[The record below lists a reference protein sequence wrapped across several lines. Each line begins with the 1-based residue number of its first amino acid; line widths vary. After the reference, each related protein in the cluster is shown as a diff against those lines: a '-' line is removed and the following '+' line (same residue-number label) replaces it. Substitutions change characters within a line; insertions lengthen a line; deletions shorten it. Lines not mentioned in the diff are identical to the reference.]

1 MILDKKIHIFLTI
14 AENGSF
20 SRTAR
25 QLSLSQS
32 VVSFHIDALETELG
46 VSLFKRQGRSIS
58 LTHEGE
64 LLFENGKKL
73 ARDARNVENELS
85 SLSNHIENRIF
96 LGGDAMTCVFTLPW
110 TLASYSKEHPETV
123 FAYQH
128 LNHEDLKSKIL
139 NGDLDLA
146 LTGHPI
152 RDRKISSQQCFCDE
166 IILAAGPDYSGAP
179 LDVEDIQSIP
189 LIWAKGDYGLELLL
203 TKALKK
209 AGVHVTNLKIFM
221 EVEGIAMLKNFVRAG
236 IGFAFLPKVAIADEL
251 KYGLLKEVAVKE
263 LSLERKT
270 HLVNAKDKHM
280 RETVKGFIDYIHTY
294 IHAQDEICDK

>member
-1 MILDKKIHIFLTI
+1 MILDKKIQIFLAI

-32 VVSFHIDALETELG
+32 VVSFHIDALEKELG
-46 VSLFKRQGRSIS
+46 VALFKRQGRSIS
-58 LTHEGE
+58 LTQEGE
-64 LLFENGKKL
+64 LLFKNGKKL
-73 ARDARNVENELS
+73 ARDAREVENELS

-96 LGGDAMTCVFTLPW
+96 LGGDALTCMFTLPW
-110 TLASYSKEHPETV
+110 TLASYSTEHPETV

-128 LNHEDLKSKIL
+128 LNHEDLKTKIL
-139 NGDLDLA
+139 NGDVDLA

-166 IILAAGPDYSGAP
+166 IILVAGPNYNGAP
-179 LDVEDIQSIP
+179 LTIKDVQDIP

-203 TKALKK
+203 TRELAK
-209 AGVHVTNLKIFM
+209 AGANIINLKIFM

-236 IGFAFLPKVAIADEL
+236 IGYAFLPRVAIGDEL
-251 KYGLLKEVAVKE
+251 SFNLLKEVPVKG
-263 LSLERKT
+263 LKLERKT
-270 HLVNAKDKHM
+270 HLIHSKDKHM
-280 RETVKGFIDYIHTY
+280 RDTVKEFIEFIHTH
-294 IHAQDEICDK
+294 IHPQKDNGEE